1 MSVRTPR
8 FLSLRWRL
16 MGPLLGVWAMGL
28 VLLVGILYA
37 NILER
42 FRTLVDQRADVM
54 AAAVYSAAE
63 TAREPADLRRFISTL
78 GASRD
83 VRRVTLLAGSPLRV
97 VAASDHGLHGKPA
110 DALEPAIVARLGEVL
125 QSRQGWRRLDMT
137 ERRLDVLEPLLLV
150 GSDGESGRLEDGVL
164 QLQLDAGSL
173 WQATR
178 DTVIQLSVWLGAVLS
193 AVAGLFYLMVARYV
207 LRPAGAIR
215 GVLAHRR
222 ETGGDLPVPVM
233 RRDEI
238 GELAEALN
246 ELLLTLRTRN
256 RQLARAS
263 DQHLA
268 MLESFPHL
276 AWRAKINGDCD
287 WFNRA
292 WYDFT
297 GRCQAEEQGWG
308 WLDGV
313 HPDDQ
318 EACLKAWK
326 AALLTRRKLTSEY
339 RLRTADG
346 SYHWIADHG
355 APFFDGDGVFAGF
368 VGSCYDLQPAR
379 DNARDIRRMKHLY
392 QALSA
397 TNKAIVHTRD
407 AATLLA
413 QAARIAVEF
422 GDLDLAWIGLREDG
436 ELKAVAASGEGAG
449 AVLGGAWGLPG
460 GVPTEARVFNDGAA
474 MAGAGICVAGAP
486 SAHGSCAVFP
496 IRAEEGGEGVL
507 VLRSAADGFFDAPA
521 VSLFDEMSTDI
532 GFALRN
538 YRRDES
544 LNLAARVFENN
555 SEGFVVVAPDRQ
567 VVMINRAFTTL
578 TGLSEEAVRGKPL
591 VLLDP
596 EHHPRGFATAIRDV
610 AAEGG
615 LWQGEVWIRRSAGDT
630 FPADMSVSAVRAPDG
645 EVTHYVGVFSD
656 ISQRKADEARIRFL
670 ASHDFL
676 TGLPSRAALEDTV
689 SGAIAAARSE
699 ACGVALCFLDLDRF
713 KNVNDTLGHH
723 IGDQLLVE
731 VAQRLQSVMA
741 EGECALRH
749 GGDEFVVVMPVKGGR
764 EVQARAAGRLLG
776 VLEAPFHL
784 AGCEFT
790 LSGSIGVAV
799 WPEDGEDAD
808 LLLDRADMAMY
819 RAKEEGRNAI
829 EFFADGVTTPTSE
842 RLSLEHALRRA
853 LERNELHLH
862 YQPVVAAEDGRLVGA
877 EALLR
882 WTHPELGE
890 VSPGRFIPLAEE
902 SGLILPIGN
911 RVLDMLCAQLA
922 AWRAEGRSLVP
933 VAANISALQFRRADF
948 VETVAAVLRRHDVPA
963 GWLTLEVTESMVM
976 RDVERAARQLAEL
989 KALGLSI
996 AVDDFGT
1003 GYSSLAYLK
1012 RFPLDKLKVDQ
1023 SFVREINEG
1032 PEDKA
1037 IVAAIVGLG
1046 HNLGLELVAEGVETP
1061 AMAATLREL
1070 GCDEFQG
1077 WHYGRAEPADVFAA
1091 RLVR

>member
-1 MSVRTPR
+1 MHVSKPR

-37 NILER
+37 SILER

-54 AAAVYSAAE
+54 VAAVYSAAE

-83 VRRVTLLAGSPLRV
+83 VRLVTLLAGSPLRV
-97 VAASDHGLHGKPA
+97 VAASDHGLHGQPA
-110 DALEPAIVARLGEVL
+110 EALDPSIAARLGEVL
-125 QSRQGWRRLDMT
+125 LSRQGWRSLDVA

-150 GSDGESGRLEDGVL
+150 GSDGENGRLEDGVL
-164 QLQLDAGSL
+164 QLRLDAGSL
-173 WQATR
+173 WQAAQ
-178 DTVIQLSVWLGAVLS
+178 DTVVQLSLWLGAVLS
-193 AVAGLFYLMVARYV
+193 AVAGLFYLMVSRYV

-215 GVLAHRR
+215 GVLARRR

-233 RRDEI
+233 RRDEL

-276 AWRAKINGDCD
+276 AWRAKTNGDCD

-297 GRCQAEEQGWG
+297 GRSLTEEQGCG
-308 WLDGV
+308 WADGV
-313 HPDDQ
+313 HPEDR
-318 EACLKAWK
+318 ETCLKAWSE
-326 AALLTRRKLTSEY
+326 ALATRSNLVSEY
-339 RLRTADG
+339 RLRAADG

-379 DNARDIRRMKHLY
+379 DNARDIRRMTHLY

-407 AATLLA
+407 AATLLH
-413 QAARIAVEF
+413 QVARVAVEY
-422 GDLDLAWIGLREDG
+422 GDLDLAWIGL
-436 ELKAVAASGEGAG
+436 LKGGVLRPVAAWGEGAE
-449 AVLGGAWGLPG
+449 AVLAGAWALPG
-460 GVPTEARVFNDGAA
+460 GVPAEARVFNDGAA
-474 MAGAGICVAGAP
+474 MAGAGLTSPRGLP
-486 SAHGSCAVFP
+486 DGSCALFP
-496 IRAEEGGEGVL
+496 ISGEDGHEGVL
-507 VLRSAADGFFDAPA
+507 VLRKAAAGFFDAHA
-521 VSLFDEMSTDI
+521 VSLFDEMSADI

-555 SEGFVVVAPDRQ
+555 SEGFVVVAPDRR

-578 TGLSEEAVRGKPL
+578 TGFTEDVVRGQPL
-591 VLLDP
+591 VLFDP
-596 EHHPRGFATAIRDV
+596 EHHPRGFATTVRDV
-610 AAEGG
+610 AAQGG
-615 LWQGEVWIRRSAGDT
+615 PWKGEVWILRRNGET
-630 FPADMSVSAVRAPDG
+630 FPADMSVSAVCGPDG
-645 EVTHYVGVFSD
+645 RVTHYVGVFSD

-676 TGLPSRAALEDTV
+676 TGLPSRAALETTV
-689 SGAIAAARSE
+689 AAAIAAARRD
-699 ACGVALCFLDLDRF
+699 ACRVALCFLDLDRF

-731 VAQRLQSVMA
+731 VAQRLQSVMN
-741 EGECALRH
+741 GDECALRH
-749 GGDEFVVVMPVKGGR
+749 GGDEFVVVMPVDGGR

-776 VLEAPFHL
+776 ALEEPFRL

-790 LSGSIGVAV
+790 LSGSIGVAI
-799 WPEDGEDAD
+799 WPEDGDDAD
-808 LLLDRADMAMY
+808 TLLDRADMAMY

-829 EFFADGVTTPTSE
+829 EFFADGMTTPTSE

-853 LERNELHLH
+853 LERNELRLH
-862 YQPVVAAEDGRLVGA
+862 YQPLVAAADGRLLGA

-922 AWRAEGRSLVP
+922 AWRAEGRRLVP

-948 VETVAAVLRRHDVPA
+948 VDTVAAVLRRHDIPA
-963 GWLTLEVTESMVM
+963 ALLTLEVTESMVM
-976 RDVERAARQLAEL
+976 RDVERAARQLTEL

-996 AVDDFGT
+996 AIDDFGT

-1046 HNLGLELVAEGVETP
+1046 HNLGLKLVAEGVETA
-1061 AMAATLREL
+1061 AMATTLWEL

-1091 RLVR
+1091 RLAC